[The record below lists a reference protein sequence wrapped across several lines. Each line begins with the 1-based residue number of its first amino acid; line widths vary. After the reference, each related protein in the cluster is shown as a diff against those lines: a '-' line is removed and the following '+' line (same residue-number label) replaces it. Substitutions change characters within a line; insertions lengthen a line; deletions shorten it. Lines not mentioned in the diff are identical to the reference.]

1 MLELLQ
7 QLQTFRLAGL
17 PVQVLAMD
25 EPGLTGAD
33 RAEAMARPVLQAQ
46 QAGSEQTFVV
56 LVGNL
61 NARVIT
67 QPGMRATLATLLAQA
82 ESSKSLLAL
91 DMAFSSGTAWNCEM
105 RSKLECGVSPVK
117 ATVANFRSWGWPL
130 NHPSHDASSG
140 ASGADLAVPSQH
152 ANSGSSGPDVGQP
165 SLQFPPRTPHV
176 RRLKARHLG
185 IDGTFYLGELKASP
199 PASSSQ

>member
-33 RAEAMARPVLQAQ
+33 RAEAMARPILQAQ
-46 QAGSEQTFVV
+46 QAGPEQTFVV

-61 NARVIT
+61 NARVVT
-67 QPGMRATLATLLAQA
+67 DPRVRATLAALLARA
-82 ESSKSLLAL
+82 ESSKPLLAL
-91 DMAFSSGTAWNCEM
+91 DMAFSSGTAWTCEM
-105 RSKLECGVSPVK
+105 RSKLECGVSSVK
-117 ATVANFRSWGWPL
+117 ATYANYRSWGWPL
-130 NHPSHDASSG
+130 DRPSHDASSG
-140 ASGADLAVPSQH
+140 ASGADLAVPSRN
-152 ANSGSSGPDVGQP
+152 ANSRSSRPDPGQP
-165 SLQFPPRTPHV
+165 SQPLAFRAPHV
-176 RRLKARHLG
+176 RRLKVRHLG

-199 PASSSQ
+199 PASSSK